1 MQIVVSSA
9 SGGGFGAVLKLETER
24 AIDFAFSHDSR
35 IEDPRGLH
43 IHPGGAHLYVNSG
56 NDRVLLLDAA
66 GTITAATPSIPGL
79 NPGGGVV
86 ALDGRY
92 CVGSRTMRTIIAF
105 PSDLHGSGEQ
115 LFPENLV
122 EFPRGFAFAA
132 DGRMY
137 LASGAA
143 ALTEGPGRILVGAPN
158 RNLDVFV
165 EDPELSP
172 LDLTLAPNG
181 NVLVSSEYP
190 FGAPGARSTVREYD
204 LGSGKLARVFGPD
217 SSVSFRNPRG
227 LRFAPDG
234 RLCCVSRDE
243 VVAFDFELGRCLGAL
258 VRLDKLNG
266 QALEFFPRSPYA
278 TV

>member
-1 MQIVVSSA
+1 MHVVVSSA
-9 SGGGFGAVLKLETER
+9 NGSGFGAVLAFEAER
-24 AIDFAFSHDSR
+24 ATDFAT

-43 IHPGGAHLYVNSG
+43 IHPAGAHLYVNSG
-56 NDRVLLLDAA
+56 NDRVVLVDAT
-66 GTITAATPSIPGL
+66 GTVTAATSSIAGL

-115 LFPENLV
+115 LFPQNLV

-132 DGRMY
+132 DGRVY

-143 ALTEGPGRILVGAPN
+143 ATEARGRILVGAPH
-158 RNLDVFV
+158 RKLDVFV
-165 EDPELSP
+165 DDPELSP

-190 FGAPGARSTVREYD
+190 FGSPSARSTVREYD
-204 LGSGKLARVFGPD
+204 VRSGALVRVFAPD

-227 LRFAPDG
+227 LRFSPDG
-234 RLCCVSRDE
+234 QLCCVARDE
-243 VVAFDFELGRCLGAL
+243 VVAFDFEQGRCLGAL
-258 VRLDKLNG
+258 VRLEKLNG
-266 QALEFFPRSPYA
+266 QALEFFPRLQ
-278 TV
+278 